1 MTFVDDNLLG
11 TSPIRSAKSGAKSAG
26 KSQDMDAA
34 HQRAAFENAFADAGK
49 KKQPVV
55 SISAKPAPENSPAST
70 GSTVSQNLTTKAA
83 KIPAMEAEAPA
94 TEKDVSSPRAKIADV
109 LAPDIGDPDTSDDE
123 QLSLRTFVPKNDGL
137 MKSAIGNS
145 SDTALRAPAKTMP
158 TQDVEQDPAVAE
170 GSDQKLKFALMLP
183 DDKADLLSSINLAGI
198 GEDATTDVDKTLD
211 GPVGEKVAGPM
222 MAGLLKDVK
231 THLSKHNDP
240 KSEKTD
246 ETSPSKSPAEAAD
259 AASADVSQLLTL
271 LDTTQKP
278 VAASQSVRVETTP
291 AMSEFQ
297 ALAERAGKAKTAPKD
312 ATASK
317 AGGGV
322 AADANAVKN
331 ANQAGS
337 DQVFRFA
344 RADGK
349 GQAVSM
355 SLASDGDK
363 TVVKND
369 VPATSAKAETVTVLE
384 ARRYLGLA
392 PNSNASAVTSQIAS
406 NPEWA
411 RALQPSAGA
420 AAPLTQA
427 STGKVLNTL
436 KIQMHPIDL
445 GMVTATLRLKDDEL
459 HVEIK
464 VETGDAF
471 RQLSDD
477 QSAMV
482 KALRA
487 QGFAVD
493 QVNIVFNASDS
504 NSSNAQQQA
513 QPQAGQQGRE
523 AAGDGTGQGKSQR
536 NDNGG
541 QQQGRERWTG
551 NEGTSDASSGAE
563 LNRAGDVYM

>member
-11 TSPIRSAKSGAKSAG
+11 TGPVRSGKPGSKSAG
-26 KSQDMDAA
+26 KSLDLDTA
-34 HQRAAFENAFADAGK
+34 HQRSAFENAFADAGK

-55 SISAKPAPENSPAST
+55 SISAKSGVEGNPVANLKSADAKTSVAESLAASSKGNS
-70 GSTVSQNLTTKAA
+70 
-83 KIPAMEAEAPA
+83 AEALAIDADGNGLSPLQDLSTEDDGFMKSSLGPA
-94 TEKDVSSPRAKIADV
+94 AAAGADAMGKTNPAQDSPTTEK
-109 LAPDIGDPDTSDDE
+109 GDKP
-123 QLSLRTFVPKNDGL
+123 QKFSL
-137 MKSAIGNS
+137 MQ
-145 SDTALRAPAKTMP
+145 MH
-158 TQDVEQDPAVAE
+158 
-170 GSDQKLKFALMLP
+170 
-183 DDKADLLSSINLAGI
+183 LAGI
-198 GEDATTDVDKTLD
+198 GEDVGKTVD
-211 GPVGEKVAGPM
+211 GPIGEKIAS
-222 MAGLLKDVK
+222 L
-231 THLSKHNDP
+231 H
-240 KSEKTD
+240 
-246 ETSPSKSPAEAAD
+246 AD
-259 AASADVSQLLTL
+259 ANLTKRVNKTATSDDAAALNQPGDAGKATDAATADVSQLLTL
-271 LDTTQKP
+271 LDATQKP
-278 VAASQSVRVETTP
+278 VAASQPASAEPTP

-297 ALAERAGKAKTAPKD
+297 ALAERAGKAKPAAKD
-312 ATASK
+312 NAK
-317 AGGGV
+317 AGASASG
-322 AADANAVKN
+322 DANAVKN
-331 ANQAGS
+331 ATQAGS

-355 SLASDGDK
+355 SVTSDGDK
-363 TVVKND
+363 TVAKNEAS
-369 VPATSAKAETVTVLE
+369 PTTAKAETVTVLE

-392 PNSNASAVTSQIAS
+392 PSGNAAVVTSQIAS

-411 RALQPSAGA
+411 RALQPSAGSQDT
-420 AAPLTQA
+420 LTQA

-493 QVNIVFNASDS
+493 QVNIVFNASDTSGS
-504 NSSNAQQQA
+504 NNAQQQA
-513 QPQAGQQGRE
+513 QPQTGQQGRE
-523 AAGDGTGQGKSQR
+523 TAGDGAKGQR

-541 QQQGRERWTG
+541 QEQGRERWTG
-551 NEGTSDASSGAE
+551 NDGTSDTSSGAE
-563 LNRAGDVYM
+563 LNRTGDVYM

>member
-11 TSPIRSAKSGAKSAG
+11 TSPIRSAKSGSKSAG
-26 KSQDMDAA
+26 KSHDLDAA
-34 HQRAAFENAFADAGK
+34 NQRSAFENAFADAGK
-49 KKQPVV
+49 KKQPIV
-55 SISAKPAPENSPAST
+55 SISGKPVADGNLAPNPV
-70 GSTVSQNLTTKAA
+70 VSQTLKIADAKAPLE
-83 KIPAMEAEAPA
+83 KAEAPA
-94 TEKDVSSPRAKIADV
+94 TGVDIPSKDDGVDV
-109 LAPDIGDPDTSDDE
+109 LATDTSEDE
-123 QLSLRTFVPKNDGL
+123 LSSLHKLVSENDGF
-137 MKSAIGNS
+137 MKSTLGNS
-145 SDTALRAPAKTMP
+145 TDTALRTAVKTIPA
-158 TQDVEQDPAVAE
+158 QDVERDPMIAGE
-170 GSDQKLKFALMLP
+170 DDQAPKFTLMRPDGKNSLLP
-183 DDKADLLSSINLAGI
+183 SISLASI
-198 GEDATTDVDKTLD
+198 GEDATIDAGKTVD
-211 GPVGEKVAGPM
+211 GSIGEKVT
-222 MAGLLKDVK
+222 GLLKDAK
-231 THLSKHNDP
+231 PQFSKHQDI
-240 KSEKTD
+240 K
-246 ETSPSKSPAEAAD
+246 AAD
-259 AASADVSQLLTL
+259 DVLPSMSTDDADAQVDTASADVSQLLTL
-271 LDTTQKP
+271 LDAAQKP
-278 VAASQSVRVETTP
+278 TVASQIVRSETTP

-297 ALAERAGKAKTAPKD
+297 ALAELAGKAKAAPKD
-312 ATASK
+312 AAAAK
-317 AGGGV
+317 ADARV
-322 AADANAVKN
+322 ATDANAVKN
-331 ANQAGS
+331 ATQAGS

-349 GQAVSM
+349 GQTVSM
-355 SLASDGDK
+355 NLASDGDK

-369 VPATSAKAETVTVLE
+369 VPSTTAKAESVTVLE

-392 PNSNASAVTSQIAS
+392 PTSNAAAVTNQIAS

-411 RALQPSAGA
+411 RALQPSAA
-420 AAPLTQA
+420 ASTPAAQA
-427 STGKVLNTL
+427 ATGKVLNTL

-445 GMVTATLRLKDDEL
+445 GTVTATLRLKDDEL

-477 QSAMV
+477 QNAMV

-504 NSSNAQQQA
+504 STSNTAQQQA

-523 AAGDGTGQGKSQR
+523 ALGDGTGQGKGQR
-536 NDNGG
+536 NDNGS

>member
-34 HQRAAFENAFADAGK
+34 NQRAAFENAFADAGK

-55 SISAKPAPENSPAST
+55 SISAKPAPESGLP
-70 GSTVSQNLTTKAA
+70 VSQNLSTSAA
-83 KIPAMEAEAPA
+83 NIPATEAEAPA
-94 TEKDVSSPRAKIADV
+94 TEKDVSSSRGKNADV
-109 LAPDIGDPDTSDDE
+109 LAPDIGDPDTSEDE
-123 QLSLRTFVPKNDGL
+123 QVSRRGFVPKNDGL
-137 MKSAIGNS
+137 MKPAIGNS

-183 DDKADLLSSINLAGI
+183 DGKADLLSSMGLAGV
-198 GEDATTDVDKTLD
+198 GEDATIDVD
-211 GPVGEKVAGPM
+211 GPVGEKVAGLL
-222 MAGLLKDVK
+222 AVGLLKDAK
-231 THLSKHNDP
+231 THLSKHNDL
-240 KSEKTD
+240 KAEKAD
-246 ETSPSKSPAEAAD
+246 ETPPSKSAGDAAD
-259 AASADVSQLLTL
+259 ATSADVSQLLTL
-271 LDTTQKP
+271 LDTAQRP
-278 VAASQSVRVETTP
+278 VDASQSVRAETTP

-317 AGGGV
+317 TDGGV
-322 AADANAVKN
+322 SADANAVKN
-331 ANQAGS
+331 ATKAGS

-355 SLASDGDK
+355 NLASDGDK

-392 PNSNASAVTSQIAS
+392 PTSNASAVTSQIAS

-493 QVNIVFNASDS
+493 QVNIVFNSSDS
-504 NSSNAQQQA
+504 SSSNAQQQA

-523 AAGDGTGQGKSQR
+523 AAGDSTGQGKSQR

-551 NEGTSDASSGAE
+551 NEGTGDASSGAE

>member
-11 TSPIRSAKSGAKSAG
+11 TSPIRSAKSGSKSAG
-26 KSQDMDAA
+26 KSHDMDAA
-34 HQRAAFENAFADAGK
+34 NQRSAFENAFADAGK
-49 KKQPVV
+49 KKQPIV
-55 SISAKPAPENSPAST
+55 SISGKPVADGNLAPNPV
-70 GSTVSQNLTTKAA
+70 VSQTLKIADAKAPVA
-83 KIPAMEAEAPA
+83 EAEAPA
-94 TEKDVSSPRAKIADV
+94 IGVDIPSKDDGVDV
-109 LAPDIGDPDTSDDE
+109 LATDTGKDE
-123 QLSLRTFVPKNDGL
+123 LSSLHKLVSENDGF
-137 MKSAIGNS
+137 MKSTLGNS
-145 SDTALRAPAKTMP
+145 TDTALRTPVKTLPA
-158 TQDVEQDPAVAE
+158 QDVEQDPMIAGE
-170 GSDQKLKFALMLP
+170 DDQAPKFTLMRP
-183 DDKADLLSSINLAGI
+183 DSKNSLIPSISLASI
-198 GEDATTDVDKTLD
+198 GEDATIDAGKTVD
-211 GPVGEKVAGPM
+211 GSIGEKVAG
-222 MAGLLKDVK
+222 LLKDAK
-231 THLSKHNDP
+231 PQFSKHQDIKTE
-240 KSEKTD
+240 KSD
-246 ETSPSKSPAEAAD
+246 DVLPSMPADDAD
-259 AASADVSQLLTL
+259 AQADTASADVSQLLTL
-271 LDTTQKP
+271 LDAAQKP
-278 VAASQSVRVETTP
+278 AVVSQTVRSEATP

-297 ALAERAGKAKTAPKD
+297 ALAELAGKAKAAPKD
-312 ATASK
+312 AAAK
-317 AGGGV
+317 ADARV
-322 AADANAVKN
+322 ATDANAVKN
-331 ANQAGS
+331 ATQAGS

-349 GQAVSM
+349 GQTVSM
-355 SLASDGDK
+355 NLASDGDK

-369 VPATSAKAETVTVLE
+369 VPSTTAKAESVTVLE

-392 PNSNASAVTSQIAS
+392 PTSNAAAVTNQIAI

-411 RALQPSAGA
+411 RALQPSAA
-420 AAPLTQA
+420 ASTPVAQA
-427 STGKVLNTL
+427 ATGKVLNTL

-445 GMVTATLRLKDDEL
+445 GTVTATLRLKDDEL

-477 QSAMV
+477 QNAMV

-504 NSSNAQQQA
+504 SNSNTAQQQA

-523 AAGDGTGQGKSQR
+523 AAGDGTGQGKGQR
-536 NDNGG
+536 NDNGS